1 MSEAD
6 SGMLPSSLG
15 TGRHPVGLPCLVI
28 LCTHTLIKELTMTE
42 YKRYNNLKEL
52 TAGMADYVN
61 DCLTNAHGYIGD
73 IEIKVES
80 VPSAD
85 EWYALTS
92 DEARL
97 DAWDN
102 AVGCYGIKAVGRE
115 FDSDSTILVGAYYGT
130 CNLLASK
137 QFDFDTSDEDVGDIV
152 RGLLVDLLI
161 CGDDLQRS
169 YLVRIK
175 ETDEVPDSM
184 LL

>member
-1 MSEAD
+1 
-6 SGMLPSSLG
+6 
-15 TGRHPVGLPCLVI
+15 
-28 LCTHTLIKELTMTE
+28 MTE
-42 YKRYNNLKEL
+42 YKRYNTVTEL

-85 EWYALTS
+85 EWDSLTS
-92 DEARL
+92 DEAKR

-115 FDSDSTILVGAYYGT
+115 FDSDSTILVGAYYGS

-137 QFDFDTSDEDVGDIV
+137 QFDFDTSDEDVASIV
-152 RGLLVDLLI
+152 NDLLVDLLA
-161 CGDDLQRS
+161 GNDDLQRS
-169 YLVRIK
+169 FLVRIK
-175 ETDEVPDSM
+175 ETDDVPDSI

>member
-1 MSEAD
+1 
-6 SGMLPSSLG
+6 
-15 TGRHPVGLPCLVI
+15 
-28 LCTHTLIKELTMTE
+28 MTE
-42 YKRYNNLKEL
+42 YKRYNTVTEL

-85 EWYALTS
+85 EWDSLTS
-92 DEARL
+92 DEDKR

-115 FDSDSTILVGAYYGT
+115 FDSDSTILVGAYYGS
-130 CNLLASK
+130 CNLLSSK
-137 QFDFDTSDEDVGDIV
+137 QFDFDTSDEDVASIV
-152 RGLLVDLLI
+152 NDLLVDLLA
-161 CGDDLQRS
+161 GNDDLQRS

-175 ETDEVPDSM
+175 ETDEVPDSI

>member
-1 MSEAD
+1 M
-6 SGMLPSSLG
+6 
-15 TGRHPVGLPCLVI
+15 I
-28 LCTHTLIKELTMTE
+28 E
-42 YKRYNNLKEL
+42 YKRYNTANEL
-52 TAGMADYVN
+52 TAGVADYVN

-80 VPSAD
+80 VTSAD
-85 EWYALTS
+85 EWDSLTS

-97 DAWDN
+97 DAWSN

-115 FDSDSTILVGAYYGT
+115 FDSDSTILVGAYYGS

-137 QFDFDTSDEDVGDIV
+137 QFDFDTSDEDVASIV
-152 RGLLVDLLI
+152 NDLLVDLLA
-161 CGDDLQRS
+161 GNDDLQRS

>member
-1 MSEAD
+1 
-6 SGMLPSSLG
+6 
-15 TGRHPVGLPCLVI
+15 
-28 LCTHTLIKELTMTE
+28 MTE
-42 YKRYNNLKEL
+42 YKRYNTVTEL
-52 TAGMADYVN
+52 TAGMAEYVN

-80 VPSAD
+80 LPSAD
-85 EWYALTS
+85 EWDALTS

-97 DAWDN
+97 DAWSN

-115 FDSDSTILVGAYYGT
+115 FDSDSTILVGAYYGS

-137 QFDFDTSDEDVGDIV
+137 QFDFDTSDEDVASIV
-152 RGLLVDLLI
+152 NDLLVDLLA
-161 CGDDLQRS
+161 GNDDLQRS

-175 ETDEVPDSM
+175 ETDDVPDSI

>member
-1 MSEAD
+1 
-6 SGMLPSSLG
+6 
-15 TGRHPVGLPCLVI
+15 
-28 LCTHTLIKELTMTE
+28 MTE
-42 YKRYNNLKEL
+42 YRRYNTAKEL
-52 TAGMADYVN
+52 YTGLADYVN

-80 VPSAD
+80 VPSAA
-85 EWYALTS
+85 EWDSLTS

-97 DAWDN
+97 DAWSN
-102 AVGCYGIKAVGRE
+102 AVGCYGIKAIGRE

-130 CNLLASK
+130 SNLLTSK
-137 QFDFDTSDEDVGDIV
+137 QFDFDTSDEEVERIV
-152 RGLLVDLLI
+152 MELLFDLLTG
-161 CGDDLQRS
+161 GDDLSTS

>member
-1 MSEAD
+1 
-6 SGMLPSSLG
+6 
-15 TGRHPVGLPCLVI
+15 
-28 LCTHTLIKELTMTE
+28 MTE
-42 YKRYNNLKEL
+42 YKRYNTVTEL
-52 TAGMADYVN
+52 TAGVAEYVN

-80 VPSAD
+80 LPSAD
-85 EWYALTS
+85 EWDALTS
-92 DEARL
+92 DEAKR

-115 FDSDSTILVGAYYGT
+115 FDSDSTILVGAYYGS

-137 QFDFDTSDEDVGDIV
+137 QFDFDTSDEDVASIV
-152 RGLLVDLLI
+152 NDLLVDLLA
-161 CGDDLQRS
+161 GNDDLQRS

>member
-1 MSEAD
+1 
-6 SGMLPSSLG
+6 
-15 TGRHPVGLPCLVI
+15 
-28 LCTHTLIKELTMTE
+28 MTE
-42 YKRYNNLKEL
+42 YRRYNTAKEL
-52 TAGMADYVN
+52 CTGMADYVN

-85 EWYALTS
+85 EWDSLTS

-97 DAWDN
+97 DAWSN
-102 AVGCYGIKAVGRE
+102 AVGCYGIKAIGRE

-130 CNLLASK
+130 SNLLTSK
-137 QFDFDTSDEDVGDIV
+137 QFDFDTSDEDVASIV
-152 RGLLVDLLI
+152 NDLLVDLLTG
-161 CGDDLQRS
+161 GDDLQRT
-169 YLVRIK
+169 YLVKIT